1 MELIN
6 ALKFLFQF
14 YDNSKE
20 VFQLIRPNI
29 GIINALVRITCGLS
43 LLAWA
48 TSKYCKKPWRD
59 SYLIAIVLG
68 AMKVGEGIVRFCP
81 ITYLFEN
88 SNIDFFEDD
97 FEEDDEKFVYNPS

>member
-1 MELIN
+1 M
-6 ALKFLFQF
+6 
-14 YDNSKE
+14 
-20 VFQLIRPNI
+20 RPNI
-29 GIINALVRITCGLS
+29 GIINALIRITCGLS

-68 AMKVGEGIVRFCP
+68 GMKVGEGILRFCP

-88 SNIDFFEDD
+88 SNAYFF
-97 FEEDDEKFVYNPS
+97 DDEESYEDEDVEVVYNPS

>member
-1 MELIN
+1 MTISRRL
-6 ALKFLFQF
+6 LVVK
-14 YDNSKE
+14 
-20 VFQLIRPNI
+20 PNI
-29 GIINALVRITCGLS
+29 GIINALLRITCGLS
-43 LLAWA
+43 VLAWA

-88 SNIDFFEDD
+88 SNRSFFEDDDD
-97 FEEDDEKFVYNPS
+97 FEEDDEKIVYNPS

>member
-1 MELIN
+1 MRL
-6 ALKFLFQF
+6 
-14 YDNSKE
+14 
-20 VFQLIRPNI
+20 NI
-29 GIINALVRITCGLS
+29 GIVNALIRITCGLS

-88 SNIDFFEDD
+88 SNAYFF
-97 FEEDDEKFVYNPS
+97 DDEESYEDEDVEVVYNPS